1 LGFRFSILDCG
12 ATIENPKSKIQNM
25 KTYSLSPSG
34 RRTALIL
41 LVGALIIWAFALWTF
56 RSTLGISY
64 NPIQF
69 WASLRAAIQGDN
81 GQGLSIGQIVPA
93 LLMLVLIVATPLV
106 IWNILEEWA
115 ATYTPTDDGLR
126 FMSLGVDLVYPWGG
140 IGAIRRVDDD
150 SDEPIDELLL
160 REDYTAQIHNPVLR
174 FLHGQAYGRRKLPL
188 YAGLQDRDELLGEI
202 RRRASLSEE
211 DQESGTEK
219 QDEAV
224 APSQPSVA
232 TDQRPGIIE

>member
-1 LGFRFSILDCG
+1 
-12 ATIENPKSKIQNM
+12 M
-25 KTYSLSPSG
+25 KTYRLSPSG

-64 NPIQF
+64 NPALF
-69 WASLRAAIQGDN
+69 WSSLRAAIQGDN
-81 GQGLSIGQIVPA
+81 GQGLSISQIVPA

-126 FMSLGVDLVYPWGG
+126 FDSLGVAVTYPWDG
-140 IGAIRRVDDD
+140 IGAIRGVDED
-150 SDEPIDELLL
+150 SDEPMDELLL
-160 REDYTAQIHNPVLR
+160 REDYTRQIRNPLLR

-188 YAGLQDRDELLGEI
+188 YAGLQDRDELLVEI
-202 RRRASLSEE
+202 RRRAGLAE
-211 DQESGTEK
+211 GTEDRE
-219 QDEAV
+219 QGTGDREQEIGDRGQGTGDREQG
-224 APSQPSVA
+224 PESI
-232 TDQRPGIIE
+232 TL